1 MTTPPADSNSPENIP
16 RSPTIEAAQCEAGLR
31 RVLAYICTRRHR
43 RLIAFAALF
52 LLIYSLTRILVT
64 FVTSVPFGLFIGF
77 IVSQDIPISLEMLG
91 LLQSLTSLIPS
102 LIVTSLIFMR
112 LRRAYLS
119 YIQPQQL
126 AGKSE
131 TD

>member
-1 MTTPPADSNSPENIP
+1 MTTPPADSNSPDTNP
-16 RSPTIEAAQCEAGLR
+16 RSPTIEAAKCEAGLR
-31 RVLAYICTRRHR
+31 RVLAYICAQRHR
-43 RLIAFAALF
+43 RLIAFAAVF
-52 LLIYSLTRILVT
+52 LLIYSLIRILVS
-64 FVTSVPFGLFIGF
+64 FVISVPFGLFIGF
-77 IVSQDIPISLEMLG
+77 IISQDIPISAEMLG

-112 LRRAYLS
+112 LRRTYLS

-126 AGKSE
+126 AGKFY

>member
-1 MTTPPADSNSPENIP
+1 MTTPPTDSDSPDTIP
-16 RSPTIEAAQCEAGLR
+16 RSPTVEAAQSEAGLR
-31 RVLAYICTRRHR
+31 RVLAYICAQRHR
-43 RLIAFAALF
+43 RLIAFTAVF
-52 LLIYSLTRILVT
+52 LLIYSLIRILVS
-64 FVTSVPFGLFIGF
+64 FVLSVPFGLFIGF
-77 IVSQDIPISLEMLG
+77 IVSQDIPISGEVLR

-102 LIVTSLIFMR
+102 LIVTSLIFIR
-112 LRRAYLS
+112 LRKTYLS

>member
-1 MTTPPADSNSPENIP
+1 M
-16 RSPTIEAAQCEAGLR
+16 
-31 RVLAYICTRRHR
+31 LAYICAQRHR
-43 RLIAFAALF
+43 RLIAFAAVF
-52 LLIYSLTRILVT
+52 LLIYSLIRILVS
-64 FVTSVPFGLFIGF
+64 FVISVPFGLFIGF
-77 IVSQDIPISLEMLG
+77 IISQDIPISAEMLG

-112 LRRAYLS
+112 LRRTYLS

-126 AGKSE
+126 AGKFD